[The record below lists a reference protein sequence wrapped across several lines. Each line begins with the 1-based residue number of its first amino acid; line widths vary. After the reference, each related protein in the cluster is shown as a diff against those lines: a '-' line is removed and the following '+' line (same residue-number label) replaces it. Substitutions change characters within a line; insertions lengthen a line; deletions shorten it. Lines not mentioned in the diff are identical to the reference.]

1 MTIGRSIDTFL
12 FYSCL
17 IDHIITMLQN
27 LSHYEKILSRSHS
40 NYLAQ
45 INIEMT
51 SASNET
57 NDVLTKL
64 TVSQVPLC
72 SFHSSLYRLIQVC
85 P

>member
-1 MTIGRSIDTFL
+1 
-12 FYSCL
+12 
-17 IDHIITMLQN
+17 MLQN

-64 TVSQVPLC
+64 TVSQIPL
-72 SFHSSLYRLIQVC
+72 FLVARLILRYLAFSEYVHAFNYQSLHSFSI
-85 P
+85 